1 MAIMLIQQALLY
13 IAFPVVCV
21 AMAETFD
28 KCIVPFIGLWR

>member
-1 MAIMLIQQALLY
+1 MAIMLIWQALSY
-13 IAFPVVCV
+13 IAFPVCV